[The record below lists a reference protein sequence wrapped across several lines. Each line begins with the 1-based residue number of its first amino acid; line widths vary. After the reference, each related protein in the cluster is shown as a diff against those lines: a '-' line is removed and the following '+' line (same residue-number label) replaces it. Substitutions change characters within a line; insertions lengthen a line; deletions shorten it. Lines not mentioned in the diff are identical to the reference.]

1 LGWFVLGV
9 RGANELAAKGSR
21 KKGKGGPG
29 CQLDGKF
36 HRWFRGGV
44 GCRDFFE
51 IQRHFETQRHREHG
65 DREEINREE

>member
-1 LGWFVLGV
+1 
-9 RGANELAAKGSR
+9 
-21 KKGKGGPG
+21 
-29 CQLDGKF
+29 LDGKF

-65 DREEINREE
+65 DREEIERGSREG